1 MRVTRDTIDGVM
13 VSLDIPNELYRVGM
27 MLRDTISSSDGSLRG
42 FDYHLF
48 REAEYIESRLVHI
61 ASRYREL
68 ALYHNRCSDLHNVVS
83 VRIDIGTIH
92 QLSGYNQYEGESWY
106 LELVKYVD
114 SISVNDNNSIRVEFT
129 DTFTKDY
136 VGYIVDAKAIHD
148 RLEDTICDSG
158 DDVIPFSECKEYT
171 DWCQL
176 LDTVVNCVNRLL
188 GSAYHIYLDFM
199 THKDVANALR
209 DRYGCSDG
217 CSTIKSRYHSYLG
230 DSLFITSSVYVASGV
245 IETLFVDP
253 LMGYEIDGSDVSYRT
268 IDDNHINMRDLHT
281 DTDSDTIDR
290 VLDILEMMAYI
301 NDGLIDYLDSQYRV
315 INSTRISGTLYMPY
329 RSDCFDICERF
340 SSEVEKKYC
349 GYFGD
354 VTDGVSVCNV
364 EDYFT
369 EGWQFHF
376 SIPVRLLSKKIMA
389 SRVSTSHV
397 WFDTYVDLLRLYARV
412 VFGITVLG

>member
-1 MRVTRDTIDGVM
+1 MKVTRDDIDGVLM
-13 VSLDIPNELYRVGM
+13 SLDIPYELYRVGVM
-27 MLRDTISSSDGSLRG
+27 IKDTIKASDGSLRG
-42 FDYHLF
+42 FDYHFF
-48 REAEYIESRLVHI
+48 RETGYIESGLVHI

-83 VRIDIGTIH
+83 VRIDMGTIH
-92 QLSGYNQYEGESWY
+92 KLSGYKMYDGDDWY
-106 LELVKYVD
+106 HELVTYVD
-114 SISVNDNNSIRVEFT
+114 SISVNDNNSISIAFT

-136 VGYIVDAKAIHD
+136 AGYVLDAKALHD
-148 RLEDTICDSG
+148 IVEDTVCDSG
-158 DDVIPFSECKEYT
+158 DDVIPFSECREYT

-176 LDTVVNCVNRLL
+176 LDTVVDCVNRLL
-188 GSAYHIYLDFM
+188 SNAYRIYLDFM
-199 THKDVANALR
+199 ACSDVGDALTV
-209 DRYGCSDG
+209 RYGGNYS
-217 CSTIKSRYHSYLG
+217 IKSRYHSYLG

-253 LMGYEIDGSDVSYRT
+253 LMGYEIDGSDVSYCT
-268 IDDNHINMRDLHT
+268 IDDNYINIRDLHT
-281 DTDSDTIDR
+281 KTDNDTIDR
-290 VLDILEMMAYI
+290 VLDTLEMMAYI

-329 RSDCFDICERF
+329 RSDCFDICERL

-349 GYFGD
+349 GHFGR

-369 EGWQFHF
+369 EGWEFHF
-376 SIPVRLLSKKIMA
+376 SIPVRLLSKKVMA
-389 SRVSTSHV
+389 SRVSTSRV

-412 VFGITVLG
+412 VFGITVMD

>member
-1 MRVTRDTIDGVM
+1 MKVTKNDIDGVK
-13 VSLDIPNELYRVGM
+13 VQLDIPNELYRVGM
-27 MLRDTISSSDGSLRG
+27 LFKDTVPASDGSLRG
-42 FDYHLF
+42 FDYCLF
-48 REAEYIESRLVHI
+48 REAEYIESGLVHI

-83 VRIDIGTIH
+83 VRIGIGTIH
-92 QLSGYNQYEGESWY
+92 KLSGYKRYESESWY

-114 SISVNDNNSIRVEFT
+114 SISVNDNNSISIAFT

-136 VGYIVDAKAIHD
+136 VGYIVDAKILHD
-148 RLEDTICDSG
+148 IVEDTVCDS
-158 DDVIPFSECKEYT
+158 DDVIPFSDCREYT

-176 LDTVVNCVNRLL
+176 LDNVVNCINRLL
-188 GSAYHIYLDFM
+188 SSAYRIYLDFM
-199 THKDVANALR
+199 TCSDVGDSLDN
-209 DRYGCSDG
+209 RYGCSNG
-217 CSTIKSRYHSYLG
+217 CNTIKPKYHNYLG
-230 DSLFITSSVYVASGV
+230 DILFITSSVYVDSGV

-253 LMGYEIDGSDVSYRT
+253 LMGYEIDGSDVSYGT
-268 IDDNHINMRDLHT
+268 IDDNHINMR

-376 SIPVRLLSKKIMA
+376 SIPVWLLSKKIMA

-412 VFGITVLG
+412 VFGITVLD

>member
-1 MRVTRDTIDGVM
+1 MKVTKNDIDGVK

-27 MLRDTISSSDGSLRG
+27 LFKDTVPASDGSLRG
-42 FDYHLF
+42 FDYCLF
-48 REAEYIESRLVHI
+48 RETEYIESGLVHI

-83 VRIDIGTIH
+83 VRIGIGTIH
-92 QLSGYNQYEGESWY
+92 KLSGYKQYECESWY

-114 SISVNDNNSIRVEFT
+114 SISVNDNNSISIAFT

-136 VGYIVDAKAIHD
+136 VGYIVDAKILHD
-148 RLEDTICDSG
+148 IVEDTVCDS
-158 DDVIPFSECKEYT
+158 DDVIPFSECREYT

-176 LDTVVNCVNRLL
+176 LDNVVNCINRLL
-188 GSAYHIYLDFM
+188 SSAYRIYLDFM
-199 THKDVANALR
+199 TSADVVDAL
-209 DRYGCSDG
+209 DSRYGCSNG
-217 CSTIKSRYHSYLG
+217 CNTIKPKYHNYLG

-253 LMGYEIDGSDVSYRT
+253 LMGYEMDGSDVSYGT
-268 IDDNHINMRDLHT
+268 IDDNHINMRDLHA

-412 VFGITVLG
+412 VFGITVLD

>member
-1 MRVTRDTIDGVM
+1 MKVTKEDLDGVK
-13 VSLDIPNELYRVGM
+13 VQLDIPNELYRVGVM
-27 MLRDTISSSDGSLRG
+27 IKDTIKASDGSLRG
-42 FDYHLF
+42 FDYHFF
-48 REAEYIESRLVHI
+48 RETEYIESGLVHI

-83 VRIDIGTIH
+83 VRIDMGTIH
-92 QLSGYNQYEGESWY
+92 KLSGYKKYDGYDWY
-106 LELVKYVD
+106 HELVTYVD
-114 SISVNDNNSIRVEFT
+114 SISVNDNNSISIEFT

-136 VGYIVDAKAIHD
+136 VGYVLDAKALHD
-148 RLEDTICDSG
+148 IVEDTVCDSD
-158 DDVIPFSECKEYT
+158 DDVIPFSDCREYT

-176 LDTVVNCVNRLL
+176 LDTVVDCVNRLL
-188 GSAYHIYLDFM
+188 SNAYRIYLDFM
-199 THKDVANALR
+199 TSKDVADALVG
-209 DRYGCSDG
+209 RYGSG
-217 CSTIKSRYHSYLG
+217 YVGSIKSRYHSYLG

-253 LMGYEIDGSDVSYRT
+253 LMGYEIDGSDVSYCT
-268 IDDNHINMRDLHT
+268 IDDNYINMRDLHT
-281 DTDSDTIDR
+281 KTDNDTIDR

-349 GYFGD
+349 GYFGK

-376 SIPVRLLSKKIMA
+376 SIPVRLLSKKVMA
-389 SRVSTSHV
+389 SRVSTSRV

-412 VFGITVLG
+412 VFGITVLD